1 MNFDDVP
8 ARVHPGRHHL
18 VRLPGVVAII
28 RTDPG
33 TDPDA
38 ARDLLERIQT
48 SSRTA
53 PTAPGRDLARQ
64 LSIWLSRFE
73 ETNGVAPG
81 FGAISASENGV
92 AIFLYGDISVTER
105 VDDAELPPEDR
116 VSLFGKDAAFTVDR
130 LLPWPAGALQL
141 IADDDADGEL
151 DIPEH
156 AADVLASADGPM
168 PAWAG
173 FHRGVTP
180 GGGLLFGP
188 VTDHMSEPVVADV
201 PAASGSHLAGP
212 EVPVPSGPG
221 SHGPVPGSSATLSS
235 AAYDAEAMS
244 DGEAMVA
251 EPGSGERVA
260 EDEPMVGGDA
270 ADGAPASA
278 EPMAEAAGTSVP
290 PPPAPSGAQVPPSPA
305 GSAVPAPPS
314 QRSVVPPPPSAGT
327 PVVPPAPSAGT
338 PVVPPAPSASPVP
351 PPPSGAPVVPPPP
364 SGAPVVPP
372 PPSAGTPAAA
382 LAPPR
387 LSELIQDGP
396 AEPPR
401 APLPPAAP
409 APRQTAQQ
417 KAAEKAAG
425 VKERPQDYVQGFRCS
440 RKHLNDPRVSFC
452 RVCGIRMDQMTGVLV
467 EERRPPL
474 GLLVLDVGA
483 TFVLDD
489 NYVLG
494 RNPESD
500 AAVREGTLR
509 PVRLDDTSGALSRV
523 HAEIRLSGWDVV
535 LIDRGSAN
543 GTYVAATDEQSWQRL
558 APNQHFVLTPGT
570 HVRVGQRT
578 FTFESSAARLR

>member
-38 ARDLLERIQT
+38 ANDLLERIQT

-105 VDDAELPPEDR
+105 GADAATSPEDR
-116 VSLFGKDAAFTVDR
+116 VALFGKDAAFTVDR

-156 AADVLASADGPM
+156 AADALASADGPM

-188 VTDHMSEPVVADV
+188 VTDHMSEPAVADV

-221 SHGPVPGSSATLSS
+221 AHGPVPGSSATLSS

-244 DGEAMVA
+244 DGEAMAA
-251 EPGSGERVA
+251 EPASGEAVA
-260 EDEPMVGGDA
+260 GGEA
-270 ADGAPASA
+270 PADG
-278 EPMAEAAGTSVP
+278 EPMAEGAGGPPPPSGAPVSAGAQVPPPPAAGSVPAPPSVRSVP
-290 PPPAPSGAQVPPSPA
+290 PPPPSVS
-305 GSAVPAPPS
+305 
-314 QRSVVPPPPSAGT
+314 SVVPPAPSAGT

-338 PVVPPAPSASPVP
+338 PVVPP
-351 PPPSGAPVVPPPP
+351 PPSGTPVPPP

-417 KAAEKAAG
+417 RAAEKAAG

>member
-38 ARDLLERIQT
+38 ANDLLERIQT

-81 FGAISASENGV
+81 FGSISASENGV

-105 VDDAELPPEDR
+105 VADAATSPEER
-116 VSLFGKDAAFTVDR
+116 VALFGKDAAFTVDR

-156 AADVLASADGPM
+156 AADALASADGPM

-188 VTDHMSEPVVADV
+188 VTDHMSEPAVADV
-201 PAASGSHLAGP
+201 PATSGSHLAGP
-212 EVPVPSGPG
+212 DVPVPSGPG
-221 SHGPVPGSSATLSS
+221 AHGPVPGSSATLSS

-244 DGEAMVA
+244 DGEAMAA
-251 EPGSGERVA
+251 EPASGEAV
-260 EDEPMVGGDA
+260 
-270 ADGAPASA
+270 ADGEAMADG
-278 EPMAEAAGTSVP
+278 EPMAEGA
-290 PPPAPSGAQVPPSPA
+290 GAQVPPPSAAA
-305 GSAVPAPPS
+305 GSSVPAPPS
-314 QRSVVPPPPSAGT
+314 ARAVPPPPPSGRS
-327 PVVPPAPSAGT
+327 VVPPAPSAGT
-338 PVVPPAPSASPVP
+338 PVVPPP
-351 PPPSGAPVVPPPP
+351 PT
-364 SGAPVVPP
+364 GAPVVPP

-396 AEPPR
+396 PEPPR

>member
-1 MNFDDVP
+1 VKVNFDDVP

-38 ARDLLERIQT
+38 ANELLERIQT

-116 VSLFGKDAAFTVDR
+116 VVLFGKDAAFTVDR

-156 AADVLASADGPM
+156 AADALASADGPM

-201 PAASGSHLAGP
+201 PATSGSHLAGP
-212 EVPVPSGPG
+212 DVPVPSGPG
-221 SHGPVPGSSATLSS
+221 AHGPVPGSSATLSS

-244 DGEAMVA
+244 DGEAMEA
-251 EPGSGERVA
+251 GPG
-260 EDEPMVGGDA
+260 P
-270 ADGAPASA
+270 
-278 EPMAEAAGTSVP
+278 VP
-290 PPPAPSGAQVPPSPA
+290 PPPPSGVPVPSDAQVPPPA
-305 GSAVPAPPS
+305 GSAAPVPPS
-314 QRSVVPPPPSAGT
+314 EGPVPPPPPSAGTPVVPPPPSAGT
-327 PVVPPAPSAGT
+327 PVVPPPPSAGT
-338 PVVPPAPSASPVP
+338 PVVPLAPSATPVP
-351 PPPSGAPVVPPPP
+351 PPPSGAPVVPPP
-364 SGAPVVPP
+364 SVGAP
-372 PPSAGTPAAA
+372 AAE

-387 LSELIQDGP
+387 LSERIQGGP

-409 APRQTAQQ
+409 PPRQTAQQ
-417 KAAEKAAG
+417 KAAERAAG